1 MSYKETLFDVK
12 GMSCPSCVRHVSAA
26 LGDLEGVAKVEVRLA
41 AGKVLVQYD
50 PARVTPDAV
59 IRALREAGHNSMAN
73 AAA

>member
-12 GMSCPSCVRHVSAA
+12 GMSCSSCVRHVSAA
-26 LGDLEGVAKVEVRLA
+26 LDLEGIVKVEVRLG

-50 PARVTPDAV
+50 PARVTPDSV
-59 IRALREAGHNSMAN
+59 IRALRAAGYSSLEN